1 MTRRSR
7 LSQQRRVASAN
18 DAAFATLLRQPAG
31 LASRHKGRRN
41 PARRSPGV
49 SGVPGVPERLSL
61 RSEHHE
67 PMRRKEGDP
76 MPVFSVL
83 GALDVTTAAT
93 LRAELTD
100 LLAVGGTDDLVVDL
114 TQMGALD
121 TVGLGLLVGIH
132 RQAQRAGR
140 RLVLTGVPPRMS
152 RVLAITRLN
161 RVLTI
166 DGSPAIPD
174 DIQIESLERLD
185 NADTA
190 TTVPVT
196 AARAS

>member
-1 MTRRSR
+1 
-7 LSQQRRVASAN
+7 
-18 DAAFATLLRQPAG
+18 
-31 LASRHKGRRN
+31 
-41 PARRSPGV
+41 
-49 SGVPGVPERLSL
+49 
-61 RSEHHE
+61 
-67 PMRRKEGDP
+67 MRRKEGDP

-114 TQMGALD
+114 NQMGALD

-140 RLVLTGVPPRMS
+140 RLVLSGVPPRMS

-174 DIQIESLERLD
+174 DIDQIESLESLEVSD
-185 NADTA
+185 PAS
-190 TTVPVT
+190 TVSVR